1 VFRVVSL
8 SEAHCTESNF
18 ESFIRQLYYAYFKFQ
33 FQKSI
38 SFFFSVTSSLHSMA
52 PVLGG
57 GRAAAS
63 AVLVLSIV
71 SATVL
76 VELVSLRV
84 RSPLGVSCT
93 TGKECMTHAR
103 RIGRICVHI
112 FIRII
117 HSHTH
122 YRLWAHGVT
131 CSRTSSHLQH
141 HSREWNLLHMA
152 LSIPPTR
159 WKV

>member
-1 VFRVVSL
+1 MFRVVSL

-57 GRAAAS
+57 GRALAS

-84 RSPLGVSCT
+84 RSPLGI
-93 TGKECMTHAR
+93 THAR

-122 YRLWAHGVT
+122 YRLWGHGVT